1 MVQHRKHVSS
11 LRELE
16 LNRLLDTL
24 RQPPGSNFEFGPHP
38 INAIHSINEA
48 RKLPGYGRV
57 PQADMLR
64 MRSVKVHTIQL
75 LSL

>member
-1 MVQHRKHVSS
+1 MNS

-24 RQPPGSNFEFGPHP
+24 RQPPDSDFEFGPHP
-38 INAIHSINEA
+38 LNALHSINEA

-64 MRSVKVHTIQL
+64 MRSVKVRPIQV
-75 LSL
+75 LS